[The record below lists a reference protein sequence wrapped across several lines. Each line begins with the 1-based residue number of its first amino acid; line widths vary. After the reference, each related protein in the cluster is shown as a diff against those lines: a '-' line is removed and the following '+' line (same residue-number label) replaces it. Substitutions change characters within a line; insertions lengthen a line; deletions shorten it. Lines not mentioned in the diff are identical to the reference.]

1 MMPPAYALPT
11 TLDVDCASC
20 ALPPANYVVVP
31 PVNALPSTQVR
42 SGHSLLEAMQAY
54 VTLWKADLVVVPSAC
69 LARTEP
75 QALLGSVALAILKR
89 MEVGRWV
96 RV

>member
-1 MMPPAYALPT
+1 M
-11 TLDVDCASC
+11 
-20 ALPPANYVVVP
+20 VVP
-31 PVNALPSTQVR
+31 AVNALPSTQVR